1 MLKSYEAT
9 IENGQIYWL
18 NEQPQAS
25 SVRIIITVL
34 AEEDMLPKA
43 GESLETPVPNVSLE
57 EKFLQLSQQWRQET
71 GMLSVVSKI
80 VIHPTYQQIIGM
92 GQPVIPLIFR
102 ELEREPDH
110 WFWALQSITGENPVS
125 VDRRGDIV
133 SMASAWL
140 EWGKA
145 HGYRW

>member
-34 AEEDMLPKA
+34 AEENMLPKA
-43 GESLETPVPNVSLE
+43 GGNLETPVQNVSLE

-80 VIHPTYQQIIGM
+80 VIHPTYQRIIGM

-133 SMASAWL
+133 QMAAAWL